1 MFDGL
6 VESASFIC
14 YFYESSVFF
23 GHLRYDSI
31 NSTFQKEEDRI
42 LGVKAGTAYSE
53 TNLIL
58 KPNISTFKSS
68 IFKMLGFVLYS

>member
-1 MFDGL
+1 MT
-6 VESASFIC
+6 
-14 YFYESSVFF
+14 
-23 GHLRYDSI
+23 I

>member
-1 MFDGL
+1 MYITNMFDGP

-14 YFYESSVFF
+14 YFYESSAFF

-42 LGVKAGTAYSE
+42 LGVKAGNAPLGKSLVVGIHFE
-53 TNLIL
+53 QGL
-58 KPNISTFKSS
+58 KG
-68 IFKMLGFVLYS
+68 LD